1 MKFRL
6 SLLIVSTATLLCGCL
21 VMVPGNLYPIQG
33 PAAAAQN
40 PPPIYSVTISG
51 FANSGTMTATLQ
63 NNETCSGTWSQVS
76 QRDNSASQMS
86 AQWDQV
92 YGQGF
97 FVANVLGN
105 PIFARAVLTC
115 KLGTTLNIEFFER
128 DAGAF
133 AGAKGVGQDSKGNLY
148 KVTF

>member
-6 SLLIVSTATLLCGCL
+6 LLLTASTATLLSGCL

-40 PPPIYSVTISG
+40 PPPVYSVTISG
-51 FANSGTMTATLQ
+51 IMSSGTMTATLQ
-63 NNETCSGTWSQVS
+63 NKETCSGKWRQVS
-76 QRDNSASQMS
+76 QRDNSAGQMA
-86 AQWDQV
+86 AQWDEV

-115 KLGTTLNIEFFER
+115 KQGTTLNIEFFER
-128 DAGAF
+128 DPGAF
-133 AGAKGVGQDSKGNLY
+133 AGSKGVGQDSKGNLY

>member
-1 MKFRL
+1 MTFRL
-6 SLLIVSTATLLCGCL
+6 SLVIVSTATLLSGCL

-40 PPPIYSVTISG
+40 PPAIYSVTISG
-51 FANSGTMTATLQ
+51 IANSGTMTATLQ
-63 NNETCSGTWSQVS
+63 NNEACSGKWSQLS
-76 QRDNSASQMS
+76 QRDNTAGQMS

-115 KLGTTLNIEFFER
+115 KQGTTLNIEFFER
-128 DAGAF
+128 DPGAF

>member
-1 MKFRL
+1 VNFRL
-6 SLLIVSTATLLCGCL
+6 LAVIVSTATLLSGCL

-33 PAAAAQN
+33 PAATAQN
-40 PPPIYSVTISG
+40 PPAIYSVVING
-51 FANSGTMTATLQ
+51 IANSGTMTATLQ
-63 NNETCSGTWSQVS
+63 NNESCSGAWNQVN
-76 QRDNSASQMS
+76 QRDNSAGQMS

-92 YGQGF
+92 YGPGF

-115 KLGTTLNIEFFER
+115 KQGTTLNIEFFEH
-128 DAGAF
+128 DPGAF
-133 AGAKGVGQDSKGNLY
+133 AGTKGIGQDSKGNLY

>member
-1 MKFRL
+1 MKFRH
-6 SLLIVSTATLLCGCL
+6 LLMIVSTATLLSGCL

-33 PAAAAQN
+33 PAASAQN
-40 PPPIYSVTISG
+40 PPAIYSVTING
-51 FANSGTMTATLQ
+51 IANAGTMSATLQ
-63 NNETCSGTWSQVS
+63 NNESCSGAWNQVN
-76 QRDNSASQMS
+76 QRDNSAGQMS

-92 YGQGF
+92 YGPGF

-115 KLGTTLNIEFFER
+115 KQGTTLNIEFFEH
-128 DAGAF
+128 DPGAF
-133 AGAKGVGQDSKGNLY
+133 AGTKGVGQDSKGNLY

>member
-1 MKFRL
+1 VKFRH
-6 SLLIVSTATLLCGCL
+6 LLMIVSTATLLSGCL

-33 PAAAAQN
+33 PAASAQN
-40 PPPIYSVTISG
+40 PPAIYSVTING
-51 FANSGTMTATLQ
+51 IANAGTMSATLQ
-63 NNETCSGTWSQVS
+63 NNESCSGAWNQVN
-76 QRDNSASQMS
+76 QRDNSAGQMS

-92 YGQGF
+92 YGPGF

-115 KLGTTLNIEFFER
+115 KQGTTLNIEFFEH
-128 DAGAF
+128 DPGAF
-133 AGAKGVGQDSKGNLY
+133 AGTKGVGQDSKGNLY

>member
-1 MKFRL
+1 MNFRL
-6 SLLIVSTATLLCGCL
+6 LAVIVSTATLLSGCL

-33 PAAAAQN
+33 PAASAQN
-40 PPPIYSVTISG
+40 PPAIYSVTING
-51 FANSGTMTATLQ
+51 IANAGTMSATLQ
-63 NNETCSGTWSQVS
+63 NNESCSGTWSQVS
-76 QRDNSASQMS
+76 QRDNSAGQMS

-92 YGQGF
+92 YGPGF

-115 KLGTTLNIEFFER
+115 KQGTTLNIEFFEH
-128 DAGAF
+128 DPGAF
-133 AGAKGVGQDSKGNLY
+133 AGTKGIGQDSKGNLY

>member
-6 SLLIVSTATLLCGCL
+6 LLLTVSTATLLGGCL

-33 PAAAAQN
+33 PAAVAQN
-40 PPPIYSVTISG
+40 PPAIYSVTISG
-51 FANSGTMTATLQ
+51 IINSGTMRATLQ
-63 NNETCSGTWSQVS
+63 NDEACSGKWSQVS
-76 QRDNSASQMS
+76 QRDNSAGQMS

-105 PIFARAVLTC
+105 PIFARAALKC
-115 KLGTTLNIEFFER
+115 KQGTTLNIEFFER
-128 DAGAF
+128 DPGAF
-133 AGAKGVGQDSKGNLY
+133 AGSKGVGQDSGGNLY